1 MCVLSISLSKW
12 HLCRK
17 KNFTVCDCV
26 NTLEIKN
33 YQSTLK
39 AKVEIY
45 LEFAVNQALQKLSM
59 VKAIESSQTRDES
72 VEYYSF
78 FSQGQKCNN
87 KIPLFFPREKV
98 KVEGEHW
105 KVLIIWKIGPRAE
118 KGFDNKELNWN
129 HYWTVH
135 QNYIISFS

>member
-12 HLCRK
+12 HLYRK
-17 KNFTVCDCV
+17 KFTACDCV
-26 NTLEIKN
+26 NTQEIKN

-59 VKAIESSQTRDES
+59 VKVIEISQNRYKS

-78 FSQGQKCNN
+78 FSRGQKCNN
-87 KIPLFFPREKV
+87 MIPLFFPKEKV
-98 KVEGEHW
+98 KVEGEH
-105 KVLIIWKIGPRAE
+105 
-118 KGFDNKELNWN
+118 
-129 HYWTVH
+129 
-135 QNYIISFS
+135 

>member
-12 HLCRK
+12 HLYRK
-17 KNFTVCDCV
+17 KTACDCV
-26 NTLEIKN
+26 NTQEIKN

-59 VKAIESSQTRDES
+59 VKVIEISQNQDKS

-87 KIPLFFPREKV
+87 MIPLFFPKEKV
-98 KVEGEHW
+98 KVEGEH
-105 KVLIIWKIGPRAE
+105 
-118 KGFDNKELNWN
+118 
-129 HYWTVH
+129 
-135 QNYIISFS
+135 